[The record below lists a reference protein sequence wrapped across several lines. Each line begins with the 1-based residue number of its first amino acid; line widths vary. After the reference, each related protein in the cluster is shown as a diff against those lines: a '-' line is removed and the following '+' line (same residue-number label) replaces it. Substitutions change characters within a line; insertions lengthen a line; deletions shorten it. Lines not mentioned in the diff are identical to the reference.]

1 MAKQT
6 FELVSPFLSIYCPSR
21 KWDGTSDLL
30 LGQTTNHLVPGEFL
44 EMTATYG
51 VNRGTVDGADVPSFA
66 FFSEPGRGDLVTGG
80 KIPVLQFGPYEADT
94 SVYLRQANGNPAAG
108 LSLGAAVSITNV
120 QNPSTPA
127 LDPAVNAN
135 VPCRGIKAAADGD
148 FVVGYISRVIGTGIN
163 TTFRIMVGIGSGH
176 KA

>member
-6 FELVSPFLSIYCPSR
+6 FELVSPFLSIYAPSR
-21 KWDGTSDLL
+21 TWGGASNLL

-44 EMTATYG
+44 SLKSDYSVE
-51 VNRGTVDGADVPSFA
+51 RGTSDQVPSFA

-94 SVYLRQANGNPAAG
+94 SVYLRTAQGEPHADLQVGV
-108 LSLGAAVSITNV
+108 AVTVTDV
-120 QNPSTPA
+120 QNPN
-127 LDPAVNAN
+127 DPTN
-135 VPCRGIKAAADGD
+135 VATPCRGIQPVTQAAQGD
-148 FVVGYISRVIGTGIN
+148 YIVGYVSRVTGTGVNQKI
-163 TTFRIMVGIGSGH
+163 RIICGGIGSQ